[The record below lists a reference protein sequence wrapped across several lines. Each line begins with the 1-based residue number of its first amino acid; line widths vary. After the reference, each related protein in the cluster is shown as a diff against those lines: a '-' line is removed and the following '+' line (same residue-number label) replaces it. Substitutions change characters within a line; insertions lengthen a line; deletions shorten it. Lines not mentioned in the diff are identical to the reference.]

1 MNIELNIEQ
10 VIANALSEA
19 LNPERLAEKIKVEA
33 AKAADKAIEEAV
45 NGYRSEFPKTIKAAV
60 EKMLPHEL
68 SLDGQANW
76 NHAIGQYLSQ
86 RLAAMHDQR
95 IEQAV
100 KPMLDKVLATPP
112 AELKVSEL
120 VEKAIECW
128 AEDASRE
135 RESNPTIIVEHSS
148 GVVAGYWH
156 LFMDKASHT
165 SQYSCAVQI
174 AVNDKGEVYGVKVD
188 GKDPMKQRFAG
199 PFFDFDAY
207 LFQIYTG
214 GTKLIL
220 DREDFDDV
228 YYPGYDE

>member
-19 LNPERLAEKIKVEA
+19 LNPERLAEKIKAEA
-33 AKAADKAIEEAV
+33 TKAADEAIKEAV
-45 NGYRSEFPKTIKAAV
+45 NSYRSKFPKTIKAAV

-76 NHAIGQYLSQ
+76 NHAISQYLSQ
-86 RLAAMHDQR
+86 RLAEMHDQR

-120 VEKAIECW
+120 VKQAIEFW
-128 AEDASRE
+128 AEDARRE
-135 RESNPTIIVEHSS
+135 HESNPTIIVERSE
-148 GVVAGYWH
+148 GVVSGYWH
-156 LFMDKASHT
+156 LYIDPASHT
-165 SQYSCAVQI
+165 SKYSCKVQL
-174 AVNDKGEVYGVKVD
+174 AVNDKGEVYGVRVD
-188 GKDPMKQRFAG
+188 EQDLKKLRFAG
-199 PFFDFDAY
+199 PFFNFDAY
-207 LFQIYTG
+207 LFQLYTG

-228 YYPGYDE
+228 YYPGYED